1 MQYEHIFFDLDHTL
15 WDLETNS
22 RETFSELF
30 VKYRLNEKGI
40 VSFEDFLNKY
50 LHINNRMWD
59 EYRKGLIDKDTLRY
73 SRFYE
78 VFQLFGIND
87 RTLAETIGN
96 EYVKNAPLKTNLFP
110 YAIEILTYLQIKYSL
125 HIITN
130 GFEEVQHIKMKNS
143 GIEHYFKNTI
153 TSEKA
158 GYKKPDVRIFNY
170 AIKLANAKIDNSLM
184 IGDNLEADIIG
195 AREAG
200 MHQLFF
206 NPKGEKHSEEI
217 TYEITSLKQLRDL
230 L

>member
-1 MQYEHIFFDLDHTL
+1 MRYEHIFFDLDHTL
-15 WDLETNS
+15 WDLEANS
-22 RETFSELF
+22 RETFAELF
-30 VKYRLNEKGI
+30 EKYNLKEKGI

-78 VFQLFGIND
+78 VFQLFDIND

-110 YAIEILTYLQIKYSL
+110 YTIEILSYLQKKYSL

-130 GFEEVQHIKMKNS
+130 GFEEVQHIKMKHS
-143 GIEHYFKNTI
+143 GIDHYFKNTI
-153 TSEKA
+153 TSEAA
-158 GYKKPDVRIFNY
+158 GYKKPNVCIFNY

-200 MHQLFF
+200 IHQLFF
-206 NPKGEKHSEEI
+206 NPKREKHSEEI
-217 TYEITSLKQLRDL
+217 TYEITSLKQLFDL